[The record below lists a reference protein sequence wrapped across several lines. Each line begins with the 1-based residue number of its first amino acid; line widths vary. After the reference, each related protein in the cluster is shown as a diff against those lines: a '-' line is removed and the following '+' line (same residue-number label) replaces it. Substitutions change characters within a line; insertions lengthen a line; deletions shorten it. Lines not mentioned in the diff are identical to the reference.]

1 MSAGHSPPNAAEP
14 QAGTADALGHG
25 EFGPADAL
33 LREDVHQLGALVGGI
48 LADQRGEGFL
58 AQVEELR
65 RLAVLRRENDEPVDV
80 LERAPAGLPVDDA
93 SDPVRAS
100 PTYFQAVNLAER
112 VP

>member
-80 LERAPAGLPVDDA
+80 LERALAGSPVADG
-93 SDPVRAS
+93 SDLARAFS
-100 PTYFQAVNLAER
+100 PHVQAVNLA
-112 VP
+112 